1 MDISKLV
8 IFKLAVNDAEYIVE
22 LRPRGSYKLL
32 YVKGAGGRDGWSYIA
47 GLPGASERFEGLPT
61 IKKVHNQ
68 FSILQMRSITLEEL
82 FVAAL

>member
-32 YVKGAGGRDGWSYIA
+32 YVKGSYHGDQWHYIA
-47 GLPGASERFEGLPT
+47 GIPGASKRFEGLPT

-68 FSILQMRSITLEEL
+68 FSILQMRSVTLEEL
-82 FVAAL
+82 FVIAL